1 MPKENFSPPP
11 PIFLLN
17 AYSIIVSSIYLASC
31 LVNVTQDQT
40 PSVLPPPVFLV
51 LSVNALFLLLSA
63 LSAPEAHNTY
73 TPLVRVLFPY
83 FHGKRS
89 RGRDVW
95 QALQLNP
102 VIFWYMTGETP
113 ETLEEVVEKIYREVT
128 LPRHWPRTPRTDRR
142 RRCIL
147 DVPNRVLLVF
157 IWFRQYLKLH
167 VLAYVFDISKS
178 TVAEEI
184 YHVVPILFTNYNR
197 YIKWHSIRQWNQ
209 FLDTFPS
216 FPNAVGMID
225 GTIHRIRRP
234 SGPIQAEFY
243 RGDKRCHFISSQI
256 VVDADGLIVL
266 LVAGYSISPSSEYLE
281 QFCFCQIGDLSP
293 LFCTFQVSRAHE

>member
-1 MPKENFSPPP
+1 
-11 PIFLLN
+11 
-17 AYSIIVSSIYLASC
+17 
-31 LVNVTQDQT
+31 
-40 PSVLPPPVFLV
+40 
-51 LSVNALFLLLSA
+51 
-63 LSAPEAHNTY
+63 
-73 TPLVRVLFPY
+73 
-83 FHGKRS
+83 
-89 RGRDVW
+89 
-95 QALQLNP
+95 
-102 VIFWYMTGETP
+102 MTGETP

-128 LPRHWPRTPRTDRR
+128 LPRQWPRTPRTDRR
-142 RRCIL
+142 RRCNL

-157 IWFRQYLKLH
+157 IWLRQYLKLH

-197 YIKWHSIRQWNQ
+197 YIKWHSIRQWN
-209 FLDTFPS
+209 

-234 SGPIQAEFY
+234 SGLIQAEFY

-266 LVAGYSISPSSEYLE
+266 LVTGYSISPSSAYLE

-293 LFCTFQVSRAHE
+293 PSLYLSGFQGT

>member
-1 MPKENFSPPP
+1 MFFHHQCFWS
-11 PIFLLN
+11 
-17 AYSIIVSSIYLASC
+17 
-31 LVNVTQDQT
+31 
-40 PSVLPPPVFLV
+40 
-51 LSVNALFLLLSA
+51 SA

-73 TPLVRVLFPY
+73 THLVMVLFPY

-95 QALQLNP
+95 RALQLNP

-128 LPRHWPRTPRTDRR
+128 LPRQWPRTPRTDRR

-157 IWFRQYLKLH
+157 IWLRQYLKFH

-234 SGPIQAEFY
+234 
-243 RGDKRCHFISSQI
+243 
-256 VVDADGLIVL
+256 
-266 LVAGYSISPSSEYLE
+266 
-281 QFCFCQIGDLSP
+281 
-293 LFCTFQVSRAHE
+293 